1 MSPDQTNH
9 SIKPTQANISTSII
23 ISLAVFAVG
32 LGLSLLIFNNI
43 SLVSRTLLL
52 GLFITCDLL
61 ATVVVYVLLTA
72 QKRSIALAGQLTRDL
87 RISEEKY
94 RTLVENIPSLVW
106 TFDSAGNPVYM
117 SKYTEKIFNLTPS
130 EIYQGGNVAWFSR
143 INPAHQALVKKALD
157 DLFAGIHEL
166 DVEFQMQK
174 KDGSLLWIRQR
185 SSYVF
190 ERDGKKYASGLMF
203 DNTKLKLAGDELQ
216 KRTTELEKINSTM
229 IGREVRMS
237 ELKKENEMLKKKL
250 DFTSF
255 IKGEEGN

>member
-1 MSPDQTNH
+1 MSSNQPNQTQKTKF
-9 SIKPTQANISTSII
+9 SLTSVIAPMVFTVGLVLILLIYFNISQ
-23 ISLAVFAVG
+23 
-32 LGLSLLIFNNI
+32 
-43 SLVSRTLLL
+43 VSRPLLL
-52 GLFITCDLL
+52 GLFITCDIL
-61 ATVVVYVLLTA
+61 ASALVHVIISSRVRA
-72 QKRSIALAGQLTRDL
+72 INLAGQITREL
-87 RISEEKY
+87 KISEEKY
-94 RTLVENIPSLVW
+94 RLLVENIPSLVW

-143 INPAHQALVKKALD
+143 INPADQALVKKALD

-216 KRTTELEKINSTM
+216 KRTSELEKINSTM
-229 IGREVRMS
+229 IGREVRMAQ
-237 ELKKENEMLKKKL
+237 LKKENEEFKKKL

-255 IKGEEGN
+255 IKGEEGI